1 MVDYDNLSLWCDES
15 WYDYNAKIGKPNY
28 CRFVYDPAKTNF
40 YKLVTEHNIP
50 DGYNSV
56 NIKSGTIM
64 EYKNAEI
71 AQAPFGLQGPFFHFS
86 KGAFN
91 TMLWRES
98 LDYDWNG
105 KIYKVQP
112 LSPVVGNISEGKA
125 QFGAERLMF
134 LNKVS
139 PKQMIKKALEEFEAN
154 CEQIKIMN
162 PLCYDDKAL
171 PLIIKAWKKNKCS
184 SYIY

>member
-1 MVDYDNLSLWCDES
+1 MVDYDNLTL
-15 WYDYNAKIGKPNY
+15 WYDGDLYDYDAGIDRPNY
-28 CRFVYDPAKTNF
+28 CRFVYEPGKTSF
-40 YKLVTEHNIP
+40 YKIVTKYNIP
-50 DGYNSV
+50 DGCDSV
-56 NIKSGTIM
+56 NIKSGTVM
-64 EYKNAEI
+64 EYKKSEI

-112 LSPVVGNISEGKA
+112 LSPVVGNICEGKA

-134 LNKVS
+134 LNKIS
-139 PKQMIKKALEEFEAN
+139 FKQMITKALQELEEDR
-154 CEQIKIMN
+154 EQTMIMN

-171 PLIIKAWKKNKCS
+171 PLIIRAWKKNKCS